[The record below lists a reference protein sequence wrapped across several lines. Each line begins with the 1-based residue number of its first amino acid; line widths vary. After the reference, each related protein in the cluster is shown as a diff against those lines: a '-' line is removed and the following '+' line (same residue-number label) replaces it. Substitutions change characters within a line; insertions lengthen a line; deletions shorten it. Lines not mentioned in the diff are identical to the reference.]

1 MVAARIVRFGGLT
14 MRKFK
19 IVAASLAALT
29 VAALSPAAAWA
40 DACNQCFGGCIDAY
54 GDDGSEGGYR
64 ALSQC
69 FNSCNDETGNSCMIG
84 VPPGG

>member
-1 MVAARIVRFGGLT
+1 MVAARIVRIGGST
-14 MRKFK
+14 MRKFR

-54 GDDGSEGGYR
+54 GDDGSESGFH

-69 FNSCNDETGNSCMIG
+69 FNSCTNENGFRCMDQ
-84 VPPGG
+84 V